1 MRQAETRGHVPG
13 QRLHAVALRGVMAC
27 GNEGDSRFTRKVDL
41 RLGYL
46 AGDIDVDVQPDGL
59 FYVDLRT
66 AGAPRRTLEPSFG
79 IPDDQW
85 RANQCGADPRT
96 EFGQGHG
103 CVNPRVTDQYKVD
116 GASFHDRDR

>member
-1 MRQAETRGHVPG
+1 
-13 QRLHAVALRGVMAC
+13 
-27 GNEGDSRFTRKVDL
+27 DL

-59 FYVDLRT
+59 FEVALRT

-85 RANQCGADPRT
+85 RAIQCGADPRT

-103 CVNPRVTDQYKVD
+103 CVEPAVTDQILVA
-116 GASFHDRDR
+116 GASFLDQAQTFRQLGVVAQLGMQVER